1 MQTEK
6 YAYNNKGHN
15 TDHLLCDLEL
25 ASQQPQL
32 PNLRKEATGGW
43 ELRSWSPGSQYM
55 AMAILELWW
64 TTLT

>member
-6 YAYNNKGHN
+6 YAHNNKGHN

-32 PNLRKEATGGW
+32 PKLRKEATGG
-43 ELRSWSPGSQYM
+43 
-55 AMAILELWW
+55 
-64 TTLT
+64 